1 MQPPAPLDDAQVAVL
16 EKARNIQSKLR
27 FAGFIA
33 LSNVFGLGLFA
44 VLSVLFA
51 LLDLSVPFMG
61 VALGVLAWNE
71 MRGWRGLRAG
81 DPAASKRLALNQLL
95 LLATVIIYCA
105 VNAYHG
111 YTGPSPLD
119 AVLDADPSLPDALG
133 QAASDVGTS
142 MDELAQWGRVAAVV
156 VYGVVAVASMIVQG
170 LTAAYYRSLGPSLE
184 ALAATPPWARA
195 LS

>member
-16 EKARNIQSKLR
+16 ENARNIQRKLR

-33 LSNVFGLGLFA
+33 LSNACALGLFA
-44 VLSVLFA
+44 ALSVLFA

-61 VALGVLAWNE
+61 IALAGLAWNE
-71 MRGWRGLRAG
+71 ARGWRGLRAG
-81 DPAASKRLALNQLL
+81 DPAASKRLAVNQLL

-105 VNAYHG
+105 VNAYQG

-119 AVLDADPSLPDALG
+119 AVMSADPSLPDALG
-133 QAASDVGTS
+133 QAAADVGTS
-142 MDELAQWGRVAAVV
+142 MDELAQWGRMAALII
-156 VYGVVAVASMIVQG
+156 YGVVAVASLIVQG
-170 LTAAYYRSLGPSLE
+170 LTAVYYRSLGPSLE

>member
-16 EKARNIQSKLR
+16 EKARNIQRKLR

-33 LSNVFGLGLFA
+33 LSNVFALGFFA

-61 VALGVLAWNE
+61 VALGALAWNE
-71 MRGWRGLRAG
+71 ARGWQGLRAG
-81 DPAASKRLALNQLL
+81 EPAASRRLALNQLL
-95 LLATVIIYCA
+95 LLAAVIVYCA
-105 VNAYHG
+105 VNAYQG

-119 AVLDADPSLPDALG
+119 AVMAADPSLPDALG
-133 QAASDVGTS
+133 QAATDVGTS
-142 MDELAQWGRVAAVV
+142 MDELTQWGRVAALVI
-156 VYGVVAVASMIVQG
+156 YAVVAVASLIVQG
-170 LTAAYYRSLGPSLE
+170 LTAVYYRSLGPSLE
-184 ALAATPPWARA
+184 ALAATPAWARA

>member
-1 MQPPAPLDDAQVAVL
+1 MQSPAPLDDAQVAVL
-16 EKARNIQSKLR
+16 ETTRNIQRKLR

-33 LSNVFGLGLFA
+33 LSNVCALGFFA
-44 VLSVLFA
+44 VISVLFA
-51 LLDLSVPFMG
+51 LLDLSVPVVG
-61 VALGVLAWNE
+61 LALGALAWNE
-71 MRGWRGLRAG
+71 ARGWRGLRAG

-105 VNAYHG
+105 VSAYQG

-119 AVLDADPSLPDALG
+119 AVMGADPSLPDALG

-142 MDELAQWGRVAAVV
+142 MDELTQWGRVAALII
-156 VYGVVAVASMIVQG
+156 YGIVAVASVIVQG
-170 LTAAYYRSLGPSLE
+170 LTAVYYRSLGPSLE
-184 ALAATPPWARA
+184 ALASTPAWARA